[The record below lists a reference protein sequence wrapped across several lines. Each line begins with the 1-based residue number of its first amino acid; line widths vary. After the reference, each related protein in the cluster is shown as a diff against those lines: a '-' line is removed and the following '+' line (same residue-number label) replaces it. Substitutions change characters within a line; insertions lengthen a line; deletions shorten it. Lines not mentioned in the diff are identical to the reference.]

1 VQVAPDKVIQRGVAG
16 PVSQKHFF
24 PAELYV
30 QSAITDPSQ
39 VVGAAMH
46 AVPSLFNVH
55 VESCA

>member
-1 VQVAPDKVIQRGVAG
+1 MQVAPDKVKHAGVSAAA
-16 PVSQKHFF
+16 SQKHFF

-39 VVGAAMH
+39 VGAAMH
-46 AVPSLFNVH
+46 AVPTLFYVH